1 MIIHVK
7 TPESNLRIPALA
19 VAVARIIPE
28 SSFEALRKKAPPDFQ
43 ELISRKT
50 FLTLYRACANELSMY
65 KGLEIIRVENSY
77 ARRYNHIKGIL
88 MDYFSRVH

>member
-7 TPESNLRIPALA
+7 TPESNLRIPVPTALA
-19 VAVARIIPE
+19 GAVARIIPE

-50 FLTLYRACANELSMY
+50 FLTLYRACANDLSMY
-65 KGLEIIRVENSY
+65 KGLEIIRVETKRGEKVS
-77 ARRYNHIKGIL
+77 IIL
-88 MDYFSRVH
+88 